1 MEQANA
7 RRRLGASWAFSIAAH
22 LIILFSASMLITDWW
37 MQTPSPTETPTE
49 KLDVTLK
56 LPKETKTFGAAE
68 SITYTTGQIK
78 PGQYALRHRT
88 LSDTQFEP
96 RDKDYLSAW
105 REYIEKSGTQRYQ
118 SALKKNPSMKG
129 SLTMRVSINPNG
141 KLAGVVIEQSSG
153 SKALDQ
159 LALQIVKDAAP
170 FKPLPEEMKKDTDM
184 LDILRTWQF
193 D

>member
-1 MEQANA
+1 MEKANA

-22 LIILFSASMLITDWW
+22 LMILFAASVLVTDWW
-37 MQTPSPTETPTE
+37 LKTPSPDETPSE

-56 LPKETKTFGAAE
+56 LPTETKTFGAPE
-68 SITYTTGQIK
+68 SITYTTGQIQSGK
-78 PGQYALRHRT
+78 YALRHRT

-105 REYIEKSGTQRYQ
+105 RDYIEKSGTQRYQ
-118 SALKKNPSMKG
+118 AALKKNPSMKG
-129 SLTMRVSINPNG
+129 ALTMRVSIKPNG
-141 KLAGVVIEQSSG
+141 QLAGVVIEQSSG
-153 SKALDQ
+153 SKTLDQ

-170 FKPLPEEMKKDTDM
+170 FKPLPEDMKRDTDM

>member
-7 RRRLGASWAFSIAAH
+7 RRRFGASWAFSIAAH
-22 LIILFSASMLITDWW
+22 VIILFSASMLIADRWLK
-37 MQTPSPTETPTE
+37 TPSPTDASTPTI
-49 KLDVTLK
+49 DATLK
-56 LPKETKTFGAAE
+56 LPKETKTIGIPE
-68 SITYTTGQIK
+68 TITYATGQVQQ
-78 PGQYALRHRT
+78 GQHALRHRT

-96 RDKDYLSAW
+96 RDKDYLSTW
-105 REYIEKSGTQRYQ
+105 REYIEVSGTQRYQ
-118 SALKKNPSMKG
+118 AALKKNPNMKG
-129 SLTMRVSINPNG
+129 ALTMRVSINPNG
-141 KLAGVVIEQSSG
+141 TLASVVIEQSSG

-170 FKPLPEEMKKDTDM
+170 FKPLPEDMRKDTDL